1 VRILRPLARRSDG
14 FTLTEL
20 MVVVIIASILTV
32 FAVARINT
40 KSFEA
45 EGFSNQLAATMR
57 YAQKIAVAQRRS
69 VAVAITTSTVSLAYP
84 GLAGTPALRKPPG
97 TEAYTINVPSGV
109 TLGGTLVPS
118 TVTFSP
124 LGAVATGGTLIV
136 SGGDLSPVTITVEAE
151 TGYVH

>member
-1 VRILRPLARRSDG
+1 VRMLRHLARRFDG

-20 MVVVIIASILTV
+20 IVVVIIASILTV

-57 YAQKIAVAQRRS
+57 YAQKIAVSQRRT
-69 VAVAITTSTVSLAYP
+69 VAVTITSGAVSLTYP

-97 TEAYTINVPSGV
+97 TEAYTISVPSGV

-136 SGGDLSPVTITVEAE
+136 SGGDLSPVTITLEAE

>member
-1 VRILRPLARRSDG
+1 VRILRPLPRLSGG

-20 MVVVIIASILTV
+20 IVVVIIASILTV
-32 FAVARINT
+32 FAFARINT
-40 KSFEA
+40 KGFDA

-57 YAQKIAVAQRRS
+57 YAQKIAIAQRRS
-69 VAVAITTSTVSLAYP
+69 VAVTITSSSVSLIYP
-84 GLAGTPALRKPPG
+84 GLSGTPALRKPPG

-109 TLGGTLVPS
+109 TLGGTLVPG
-118 TVTFSP
+118 TVTFSA

-136 SGGDLSPVTITVEAE
+136 SGGDLSPVTITVETE